1 MGWSSCMGAVDG
13 FEICF
18 AHLTFRRD
26 TGSVDVSASELRIAP
41 RHVDG
46 ISAAASG
53 GVASTSFAGLGPT
66 FGPRIG
72 MVGRSVRSTTD
83 FIATMDRTFLRANV
97 TELVQC
103 SHITPRAGHSC
114 NKPVATMPDRKR
126 KRDVVPKTD
135 AALSVSPLVALL
147 RSGDLSILGA
157 IKHELP
163 EVFAAEILPKLDMK
177 ATLNL
182 AQVNTFYNKTVWSM
196 DGVRSLRAKLESAF
210 EKLKHEISSMK
221 GSRKYN
227 KIPSSCMEIPFAP
240 SLFTEPIHW
249 AAIRGNL
256 PAVRALLDSG
266 VDADKAAPYHYI
278 FPDTP
283 YNAVAAG
290 VTSTKGQIALRHAA
304 FEGHLAVVKA
314 LIEAGADVNKKD
326 CDGHTALVSAT
337 VKEFTLV
344 VMELIKAGADVNL
357 ADDTGAT
364 PIIIAAEEGN
374 STIVALLI
382 QAGADVNQEDEEGM
396 KPIDLALRYTT
407 EDGGWRADLG
417 ARCASVEEYMKCVEM
432 LVYAA
437 L

>member
-1 MGWSSCMGAVDG
+1 MGAVDG

-114 NKPVATMPDRKR
+114 NKPVATMPGRKR

-163 EVFAAEILPKLDMK
+163 EVFAAEILPKLDME

-182 AQVNTFYNKTVWSM
+182 AQVNKFYNKTVWSV
-196 DGVRSLRAKLESAF
+196 DGVRSLGAKLESAF
-210 EKLKHEISSMK
+210 EKLKLASK
-221 GSRKYN
+221 ASR
-227 KIPSSCMEIPFAP
+227 IPFRP
-240 SLFTEPIHW
+240 IPQSVFTEPIHW
-249 AAIRGNL
+249 AAGRGNL

-266 VDADKAAPYHYI
+266 VDVDKAAVSHWMYPN
-278 FPDTP
+278 TQLGSS
-283 YNAVAAG
+283 G
-290 VTSTKGQIALRHAA
+290 VCSTESSGVCSTEGHIALQCAA
-304 FEGHLAVVKA
+304 QKGHLAVVKA
-314 LIEAGADVNKKD
+314 LIEAGADVNKQGRD
-326 CDGHTALVSAT
+326 ENTALGEAT
-337 VKEFTLV
+337 AHGSTLV
-344 VMELIKAGADVNL
+344 VMELIKAGADVNPFCS
-357 ADDTGAT
+357 DMGST
-364 PIIIAAEEGN
+364 PIFIAAELGN
-374 STIVALLI
+374 SIIVALLI
-382 QAGADVNQEDEEGM
+382 QAGADVHRIDENYM
-396 KPIDLALRYTT
+396 TPIDIALRYTT
-407 EDGGWRADLG
+407 EDDDWREDLG
-417 ARCASVEEYMKCVEM
+417 GTGASIEEYKKCVEM
-432 LVYAA
+432 LRYAA
-437 L
+437 S

>member
-13 FEICF
+13 FEICI

-83 FIATMDRTFLRANV
+83 FIATRDHTFLRANV

-114 NKPVATMPDRKR
+114 NKPVATMPGRKR

-163 EVFAAEILPKLDMK
+163 EVFAAEILPKLDME

-182 AQVNTFYNKTVWSM
+182 AQVNKFYNKTVWSV

-210 EKLKHEISSMK
+210 EKLKLASKARASP
-221 GSRKYN
+221 S
-227 KIPSSCMEIPFAP
+227 IPHTV
-240 SLFTEPIHW
+240 FTEPIHW
-249 AAIRGNL
+249 AAERGNL

-266 VDADKAAPYHYI
+266 VDADKAGAYHYI
-278 FPDTP
+278 SSRSF
-283 YNAVAAG
+283 VS
-290 VTSTKGQIALRHAA
+290 STEGQFALRFAA
-304 FEGHLAVVKA
+304 KKGHLAVVKA
-314 LIEAGADVNKKD
+314 LIEAGADVNKQAIY
-326 CDGHTALVSAT
+326 GNTALGAAT
-337 VKEFTLV
+337 AQGSTLV
-344 VMELIKAGADVNL
+344 VMELLKAGADVNL
-357 ADDTGAT
+357 TCSDDGST
-364 PIIIAAEEGN
+364 PIFGAAEEGH
-374 STIVALLI
+374 SIIVALLI
-382 QAGADVNQEDEEGM
+382 QAGADVHKEDADEST
-396 KPIDLALRYTT
+396 PIDLALRYLTDEEWREGTWAPGVQISTT
-407 EDGGWRADLG
+407 TRNA
-417 ARCASVEEYMKCVEM
+417 
-432 LVYAA
+432 
-437 L
+437 

>member
-13 FEICF
+13 FEICI

-72 MVGRSVRSTTD
+72 MVGRSVRSTTE

-114 NKPVATMPDRKR
+114 NKPVATMPGRKR

-163 EVFAAEILPKLDMK
+163 EVFAAEILPKLDME

-182 AQVNTFYNKTVWSM
+182 AQVNKFYNKTVWSV

-210 EKLKHEISSMK
+210 EKLKHTSK
-221 GSRKYN
+221 RSR
-227 KIPSSCMEIPFAP
+227 IPFQP
-240 SLFTEPIHW
+240 HTVFTEPIHW
-249 AAIRGNL
+249 AAERGNL

-266 VDADKAAPYHYI
+266 VDADKVGAYHYI
-278 FPDTP
+278 SRSF
-283 YNAVAAG
+283 VS
-290 VTSTKGQIALRHAA
+290 STEGQFALRFAA
-304 FEGHLAVVKA
+304 KKGHLAVVKA
-314 LIEAGADVNKKD
+314 LIEAGADVNKQAIY
-326 CDGHTALVSAT
+326 GNTALGAAT
-337 VKEFTLV
+337 AQGSTLV
-344 VMELIKAGADVNL
+344 VMELLKAGADVNL
-357 ADDTGAT
+357 TCSDDGST
-364 PIIIAAEEGN
+364 PIFGAAEEGH
-374 STIVALLI
+374 SIIVALLI
-382 QAGADVNQEDEEGM
+382 QAGADVHIEDADEST
-396 KPIDLALRYTT
+396 PIDLALRYLTD
-407 EDGGWRADLG
+407 EEWREGMG
-417 ARCASVEEYMKCVEM
+417 ARCADIDDYKKCVEM
-432 LVYAA
+432 LRYAA
-437 L
+437 S

>member
-1 MGWSSCMGAVDG
+1 MGAVDG
-13 FEICF
+13 FEICI

-72 MVGRSVRSTTD
+72 MVGRSVRSTTE

-114 NKPVATMPDRKR
+114 NKPVATMPGRKR

-163 EVFAAEILPKLDMK
+163 EVFAAEILPKLDME

-182 AQVNTFYNKTVWSM
+182 AQVNKFYNKTVWSV
-196 DGVRSLRAKLESAF
+196 DGVRSLGAKLESAF
-210 EKLKHEISSMK
+210 EKLKLASK
-221 GSRKYN
+221 ASR
-227 KIPSSCMEIPFAP
+227 IPFRP
-240 SLFTEPIHW
+240 IPQSVFTEPIHW
-249 AAIRGNL
+249 AAGRGNL

-266 VDADKAAPYHYI
+266 VDADKAATSHLI
-278 FPDTP
+278 FES
-283 YNAVAAG
+283 G
-290 VTSTKGQIALRHAA
+290 VCLTKGQIALRYAA
-304 FEGHLAVVKA
+304 MRGHLEVVKA
-314 LIEAGADVNKKD
+314 LLEAGADVNQQDKY
-326 CDGHTALVSAT
+326 GNTALGEAT
-337 VKEFTLV
+337 RQGSTLV

-357 ADDTGAT
+357 TCSDMGC
-364 PIIIAAEEGN
+364 P
-374 STIVALLI
+374 
-382 QAGADVNQEDEEGM
+382 
-396 KPIDLALRYTT
+396 P
-407 EDGGWRADLG
+407 
-417 ARCASVEEYMKCVEM
+417 
-432 LVYAA
+432 
-437 L
+437 

>member
-13 FEICF
+13 FEICI

-83 FIATMDRTFLRANV
+83 FIATRDRTFLRANV

-114 NKPVATMPDRKR
+114 NKPVATMPGRKR

-163 EVFAAEILPKLDMK
+163 EVFAAEILPKLDME

-182 AQVNTFYNKTVWSM
+182 AQVNKFYNKTVWSV

-210 EKLKHEISSMK
+210 EKLKHDLQTLAH
-221 GSRKYN
+221 R
-227 KIPSSCMEIPFAP
+227 PS
-240 SLFTEPIHW
+240 
-249 AAIRGNL
+249 N
-256 PAVRALLDSG
+256 
-266 VDADKAAPYHYI
+266 
-278 FPDTP
+278 
-283 YNAVAAG
+283 
-290 VTSTKGQIALRHAA
+290 
-304 FEGHLAVVKA
+304 
-314 LIEAGADVNKKD
+314 
-326 CDGHTALVSAT
+326 HTLY
-337 VKEFTLV
+337 LQ
-344 VMELIKAGADVNL
+344 N
-357 ADDTGAT
+357 
-364 PIIIAAEEGN
+364 
-374 STIVALLI
+374 
-382 QAGADVNQEDEEGM
+382 
-396 KPIDLALRYTT
+396 RYTGQRNEAT
-407 EDGGWRADLG
+407 CPRSGRFWTLGWTRTRLGPITTSQSFVRRLFNRRPDCSADAPL
-417 ARCASVEEYMKCVEM
+417 RRVTWRW
-432 LVYAA
+432 
-437 L
+437 

>member
-1 MGWSSCMGAVDG
+1 VGWSSCMGAVDG

-41 RHVDG
+41 RHVDD

-163 EVFAAEILPKLDMK
+163 EVFAAEILPKLDIQ

-182 AQVNTFYNKTVWSM
+182 AQVNKFYNKTVWSV
-196 DGVRSLRAKLESAF
+196 DGVRSLGAKLESAF
-210 EKLKHEISSMK
+210 EKLKHEISK
-221 GSRKYN
+221 GSRNN
-227 KIPSSCMEIPFAP
+227 KIPFSP

-266 VDADKAAPYHYI
+266 VDVDKAAVYHWIY
-278 FPDTP
+278 PNTRWGGP
-283 YNAVAAG
+283 AG
-290 VTSTKGQIALRHAA
+290 VNSTEGQIALQCAA
-304 FEGHLAVVKA
+304 KKGHLAVVKA
-314 LIEAGADVNKKD
+314 LIEAGADVNKQGH
-326 CDGHTALVSAT
+326 DGDTALGEAT
-337 VKEFTLV
+337 AYGSTLV
-344 VMELIKAGADVNL
+344 VMELLKAGADVN
-357 ADDTGAT
+357 
-364 PIIIAAEEGN
+364 PFCSPMFSAAELGN
-374 STIVALLI
+374 PIIVALLI
-382 QAGADVNQEDEEGM
+382 QAGADVNRICEDDM
-396 KPIDLALRYTT
+396 KPIDIALRYTT
-407 EDGGWRADLG
+407 EDDDWREDLG
-417 ARCASVEEYMKCVEM
+417 ANGASIEEYKKCVEM
-432 LVYAA
+432 LRYAA
-437 L
+437 S

>member
-13 FEICF
+13 FEICI

-72 MVGRSVRSTTD
+72 MVGRSVRSTTE

-114 NKPVATMPDRKR
+114 NKPVATMPGRKR

-163 EVFAAEILPKLDMK
+163 EVFAAEILPKLDME

-182 AQVNTFYNKTVWSM
+182 AQVNKFYNKTVWSV
-196 DGVRSLRAKLESAF
+196 DGVRSLGAKLESAF
-210 EKLKHEISSMK
+210 EKLKLASK
-221 GSRKYN
+221 ASR
-227 KIPSSCMEIPFAP
+227 IPFRP
-240 SLFTEPIHW
+240 IPQSVFTEPIHW
-249 AAIRGNL
+249 AAERGNL

-266 VDADKAAPYHYI
+266 VDADKVGAYHYI
-278 FPDTP
+278 SRSF
-283 YNAVAAG
+283 VS
-290 VTSTKGQIALRHAA
+290 STEGQFALRFAA
-304 FEGHLAVVKA
+304 KKGHLAVVKA
-314 LIEAGADVNKKD
+314 LIEAGADVNKQAIY
-326 CDGHTALVSAT
+326 GNTALGAAT
-337 VKEFTLV
+337 AQGSTLV

-357 ADDTGAT
+357 ADDMGAT
-364 PIIIAAEEGN
+364 PIFSAAELGN
-374 STIVALLI
+374 SIIVALLI
-382 QAGADVNQEDEEGM
+382 QAGADVNRIDEDDM
-396 KPIDLALRYTT
+396 KPIDLALRYSN
-407 EDGGWRADLG
+407 DDDWREDLG
-417 ARCASVEEYMKCVEM
+417 ANGASIEEYKKCVEM
-432 LVYAA
+432 LRYAA
-437 L
+437 S

>member
-1 MGWSSCMGAVDG
+1 MEARWDGAPSMGAVDG
-13 FEICF
+13 FEICI

-72 MVGRSVRSTTD
+72 MVGRSVRSTTE

-114 NKPVATMPDRKR
+114 NKPVATMPGRKR

-163 EVFAAEILPKLDMK
+163 EVFAAEILPKLDME

-182 AQVNTFYNKTVWSM
+182 AQVNKFYNKTVWSV
-196 DGVRSLRAKLESAF
+196 DGVRSLGAKLESAF
-210 EKLKHEISSMK
+210 EKLKLASK
-221 GSRKYN
+221 ASR
-227 KIPSSCMEIPFAP
+227 IPFRP
-240 SLFTEPIHW
+240 IPQSVFTEPIHW
-249 AAIRGNL
+249 AAGRGNL

-266 VDADKAAPYHYI
+266 VDVDKAATYHRI
-278 FPDTP
+278 FPNTR
-283 YNAVAAG
+283 YGSSG
-290 VTSTKGQIALRHAA
+290 VNSTEGEIALQCAA
-304 FEGHLAVVKA
+304 KKGHLAVVKA
-314 LIEAGADVNKKD
+314 LIKAGADVNRQD
-326 CDGHTALVSAT
+326 NYENTALGAAT
-337 VKEFTLV
+337 AQGSTLV

-357 ADDTGAT
+357 ADDMGAT
-364 PIIIAAEEGN
+364 PIFSAAELGN
-374 STIVALLI
+374 SIIVALLI
-382 QAGADVNQEDEEGM
+382 QAGADVNRIDEDDM
-396 KPIDLALRYTT
+396 KPIDLALRYSN
-407 EDGGWRADLG
+407 DDDWREDLG
-417 ARCASVEEYMKCVEM
+417 ANGASIEEYKKCVEM
-432 LVYAA
+432 LRYAA
-437 L
+437 S

>member
-1 MGWSSCMGAVDG
+1 MEARWDGAPSMGAVDG
-13 FEICF
+13 FEICI
-18 AHLTFRRD
+18 AHLAFRRD

-72 MVGRSVRSTTD
+72 MVGRSVRSTTE

-114 NKPVATMPDRKR
+114 NKPVATMPGRKR

-135 AALSVSPLVALL
+135 AAVAVSPLVALL

-163 EVFAAEILPKLDMK
+163 EVFAAEILPKLDME

-182 AQVNTFYNKTVWSM
+182 AQVNKFYNKTVWSV

-210 EKLKHEISSMK
+210 EKQKLASKA
-221 GSRKYN
+221 SR
-227 KIPSSCMEIPFAP
+227 IAFRPIAQTV
-240 SLFTEPIHW
+240 FTEPIHW
-249 AAIRGNL
+249 AAGRGNL

-266 VDADKAAPYHYI
+266 VDVDKAATCHWIYPN
-278 FPDTP
+278 TQLGSS
-283 YNAVAAG
+283 G
-290 VTSTKGQIALRHAA
+290 VCSTEGWIALQCAA
-304 FEGHLAVVKA
+304 QKGHLAVVKA
-314 LIEAGADVNKKD
+314 LLEAGADVNKQGRD
-326 CDGHTALVSAT
+326 ENTALGEAT
-337 VKEFTLV
+337 AHGSTLV
-344 VMELIKAGADVNL
+344 VMELIKAGADVNPFCS
-357 ADDTGAT
+357 DMGST
-364 PIIIAAEEGN
+364 PIFIAAELGN
-374 STIVALLI
+374 SIIVALLI
-382 QAGADVNQEDEEGM
+382 QAGADVHRIDENYM
-396 KPIDLALRYTT
+396 KPIDIALRYTT
-407 EDGGWRADLG
+407 EDDDWREDLG
-417 ARCASVEEYMKCVEM
+417 GTGASIEEYKKCVEM
-432 LVYAA
+432 LRYAA
-437 L
+437 S

>member
-13 FEICF
+13 FEICI

-114 NKPVATMPDRKR
+114 NKPVATMPGRKR

-163 EVFAAEILPKLDMK
+163 EVFAAEILPKLDME

-182 AQVNTFYNKTVWSM
+182 AQVNKFYNKTVWSV
-196 DGVRSLRAKLESAF
+196 DGVRSLGAKFESAF
-210 EKLKHEISSMK
+210 
-221 GSRKYN
+221 
-227 KIPSSCMEIPFAP
+227 
-240 SLFTEPIHW
+240 
-249 AAIRGNL
+249 
-256 PAVRALLDSG
+256 
-266 VDADKAAPYHYI
+266 
-278 FPDTP
+278 
-283 YNAVAAG
+283 
-290 VTSTKGQIALRHAA
+290 
-304 FEGHLAVVKA
+304 
-314 LIEAGADVNKKD
+314 
-326 CDGHTALVSAT
+326 
-337 VKEFTLV
+337 
-344 VMELIKAGADVNL
+344 
-357 ADDTGAT
+357 
-364 PIIIAAEEGN
+364 
-374 STIVALLI
+374 
-382 QAGADVNQEDEEGM
+382 
-396 KPIDLALRYTT
+396 
-407 EDGGWRADLG
+407 
-417 ARCASVEEYMKCVEM
+417 
-432 LVYAA
+432 
-437 L
+437 

>member
-1 MGWSSCMGAVDG
+1 MGAVDG
-13 FEICF
+13 FEICI

-72 MVGRSVRSTTD
+72 MVGRSVRSTTE

-114 NKPVATMPDRKR
+114 NKPVATMPGRKR

-163 EVFAAEILPKLDMK
+163 EVFAAEILPKLDME

-182 AQVNTFYNKTVWSM
+182 AQVNKFYNKTVWSV
-196 DGVRSLRAKLESAF
+196 DGVRSLGAKLESAF
-210 EKLKHEISSMK
+210 EKLKLASK
-221 GSRKYN
+221 ASR
-227 KIPSSCMEIPFAP
+227 IPFRP
-240 SLFTEPIHW
+240 IPQSVFTEPIHW
-249 AAIRGNL
+249 AAGRGNL

-266 VDADKAAPYHYI
+266 VDVDKAATYHRI
-278 FPDTP
+278 FPNTR
-283 YNAVAAG
+283 YGSSG
-290 VTSTKGQIALRHAA
+290 VNSTEGEIALQCAA
-304 FEGHLAVVKA
+304 KKGHLAVVKA
-314 LIEAGADVNKKD
+314 LIKAGADVNRQD
-326 CDGHTALVSAT
+326 NYENTALGAAT
-337 VKEFTLV
+337 AQGSTLV

-357 ADDTGAT
+357 ADDMGAT
-364 PIIIAAEEGN
+364 PIFSAAELGN
-374 STIVALLI
+374 SIIVALLI
-382 QAGADVNQEDEEGM
+382 QAGADVNRIDEDDM
-396 KPIDLALRYTT
+396 KPIDIALRYST
-407 EDGGWRADLG
+407 EDVDWREDLG
-417 ARCASVEEYMKCVEM
+417 ANGASIEEYKKCVEM
-432 LVYAA
+432 LRYAA
-437 L
+437 S

>member
-1 MGWSSCMGAVDG
+1 MGAVDG
-13 FEICF
+13 FEICI

-72 MVGRSVRSTTD
+72 MVGRSVRSTTE

-114 NKPVATMPDRKR
+114 NKPVATMPGRKR

-163 EVFAAEILPKLDMK
+163 EVFAAEILPKLDME

-182 AQVNTFYNKTVWSM
+182 AQVNKFYNKTVWSV
-196 DGVRSLRAKLESAF
+196 DGVRSLGAKLESAF
-210 EKLKHEISSMK
+210 EKLKLASK
-221 GSRKYN
+221 ASR
-227 KIPSSCMEIPFAP
+227 IPFRP
-240 SLFTEPIHW
+240 IPQSVFTEPIHW
-249 AAIRGNL
+249 AAGRGNL

-266 VDADKAAPYHYI
+266 VDVDKAATYHRI
-278 FPDTP
+278 FPNTR
-283 YNAVAAG
+283 YGSSG
-290 VTSTKGQIALRHAA
+290 VNSTEGEIALQCAA
-304 FEGHLAVVKA
+304 KKGHLAVVKA
-314 LIEAGADVNKKD
+314 LIKAGADVNRQD
-326 CDGHTALVSAT
+326 NYENTALGAAT
-337 VKEFTLV
+337 AQGSTLV

-357 ADDTGAT
+357 ADDMGAT
-364 PIIIAAEEGN
+364 PIFSAAELGN
-374 STIVALLI
+374 SIIVALLI
-382 QAGADVNQEDEEGM
+382 QAGADVNRIDEDDM
-396 KPIDLALRYTT
+396 KPIDIALRYST
-407 EDGGWRADLG
+407 EDDDWREDLG
-417 ARCASVEEYMKCVEM
+417 ANGASIEEYKKCVEM
-432 LVYAA
+432 LRYAA
-437 L
+437 S

>member
-1 MGWSSCMGAVDG
+1 MEARWDGAPSMGAVDG
-13 FEICF
+13 FEICI

-72 MVGRSVRSTTD
+72 MVGRSVRSTTE

-114 NKPVATMPDRKR
+114 NKPVATMPGRKR

-163 EVFAAEILPKLDMK
+163 EVFAAEILPKLDME

-182 AQVNTFYNKTVWSM
+182 AQVNKFYNKTVWSV
-196 DGVRSLRAKLESAF
+196 DGVRSLGAKLESAF
-210 EKLKHEISSMK
+210 EKLKLASK
-221 GSRKYN
+221 ASR
-227 KIPSSCMEIPFAP
+227 IPFRP
-240 SLFTEPIHW
+240 IPQSVFTEPIHW
-249 AAIRGNL
+249 AAGRGNL

-266 VDADKAAPYHYI
+266 VDVDKAATYHRI
-278 FPDTP
+278 FPNTR
-283 YNAVAAG
+283 YGSSG
-290 VTSTKGQIALRHAA
+290 VNSTEGEIALQCAA
-304 FEGHLAVVKA
+304 KKGHLAVVKA
-314 LIEAGADVNKKD
+314 LIKAGADVNRQD
-326 CDGHTALVSAT
+326 NYENTALGAAT
-337 VKEFTLV
+337 AQGSTLV

-357 ADDTGAT
+357 ADDMGAT
-364 PIIIAAEEGN
+364 PIFSAAELGN
-374 STIVALLI
+374 SIIVALLI
-382 QAGADVNQEDEEGM
+382 QAGADVHRIDEDDM
-396 KPIDLALRYTT
+396 KPIDLALRYST
-407 EDGGWRADLG
+407 DDDWREDLG
-417 ARCASVEEYMKCVEM
+417 ANGASIEEYKKCVEM
-432 LVYAA
+432 LRYAA
-437 L
+437 S

>member
-13 FEICF
+13 FEICI

-72 MVGRSVRSTTD
+72 MVGRSVRSTTE

-114 NKPVATMPDRKR
+114 NKPVATMPGRKR

-163 EVFAAEILPKLDMK
+163 EVFAAEILPKLDME

-182 AQVNTFYNKTVWSM
+182 AQVNKFYNKTVWSV
-196 DGVRSLRAKLESAF
+196 DGVRSLGAKLESAF
-210 EKLKHEISSMK
+210 EKLKHEISK
-221 GSRKYN
+221 GSRVD
-227 KIPSSCMEIPFAP
+227 KIPFSP

-249 AAIRGNL
+249 AAERGNL

-266 VDADKAAPYHYI
+266 VDADKVGAYHYI
-278 FPDTP
+278 SRSF
-283 YNAVAAG
+283 VS
-290 VTSTKGQIALRHAA
+290 STEGQFALRFAA
-304 FEGHLAVVKA
+304 KKGHLAVVKA
-314 LIEAGADVNKKD
+314 LIEAGADVNKQD
-326 CDGHTALVSAT
+326 IYGDTALGAAT
-337 VKEFTLV
+337 ARGSTLV
-344 VMELIKAGADVNL
+344 VMELMKAGADVNL
-357 ADDTGAT
+357 ADDMGST
-364 PIIIAAEEGN
+364 PISSAAELGN
-374 STIVALLI
+374 SIIVALLI
-382 QAGADVNQEDEEGM
+382 QAGADVHKEDEDGV
-396 KPIDLALRYTT
+396 KPIDFALRYST
-407 EDGGWRADLG
+407 EDDDWREDLG
-417 ARCASVEEYMKCVEM
+417 ANGASIEEYKKCVEM
-432 LVYAA
+432 LEYAA
-437 L
+437 S

>member
-163 EVFAAEILPKLDMK
+163 EVFAAEILPKLDIE

-182 AQVNTFYNKTVWSM
+182 AQVNKFYNKTVWSV
-196 DGVRSLRAKLESAF
+196 DGVRSLGAKLESAF
-210 EKLKHEISSMK
+210 EKLKLASK
-221 GSRKYN
+221 ASR
-227 KIPSSCMEIPFAP
+227 IPFQPIAQTV
-240 SLFTEPIHW
+240 FTEPIHW

-314 LIEAGADVNKKD
+314 LIEAGADVNKQGH
-326 CDGHTALVSAT
+326 DGDTALGEAT
-337 VKEFTLV
+337 AYGSTLV
-344 VMELIKAGADVNL
+344 VMELLKAGADVN
-357 ADDTGAT
+357 
-364 PIIIAAEEGN
+364 PFCSPMFSAAEEGN
-374 STIVALLI
+374 PIIVALLI
-382 QAGADVNQEDEEGM
+382 QAGADVNRICEDDM
-396 KPIDLALRYTT
+396 KPIDIALRYTT
-407 EDGGWRADLG
+407 EDDDWREDLG
-417 ARCASVEEYMKCVEM
+417 ANGASIEEYKKCVEM
-432 LVYAA
+432 LRYAA
-437 L
+437 S